1 MWRVGID
8 VGGTFTDLFAWNELD
23 QSYKT
28 AKVLTTRDDR
38 SRGVVQSI
46 ETAGIPFSEIS
57 LLMHGTTTATNA
69 LIERNFPDAAFI
81 TTEGFRDTIEIGR
94 QHRKA
99 LYDPYQTKPEP
110 LIRRRNRF
118 TIDERMAVSGK
129 ARRPLD
135 RDEANRIAETI
146 AARGIQS
153 VGIGFINAYVNPE
166 HEEQMREIV
175 RQHNPNAHIVISAE
189 TRPIFREHPRFVTT
203 AIRACMMPV
212 MTSYF
217 DRLREALAA
226 KGFGGTLLILKSNGG
241 VMGAENAKERPE
253 ELIES
258 GPAGGVAYASYLTR
272 TTNFRNIIHTDVGGT
287 SFDAS
292 IVEDGRGLITRN
304 YELEWEVP
312 VSVPMLDIHSVGAG
326 GGSIGWVDEGGSLR
340 VGPRSAGSEPGPACY
355 RRGGTEPTITDANL
369 VLGRLDPT
377 LSNKFDL
384 DVAAAEK
391 AIDTLAEKIGL
402 SRMETA
408 EGMIKISCEA
418 MAQAVK
424 GVVVARARDPRDFVL
439 ASFGGAGPMHACFV
453 AQAMNI
459 PSVVIPGQAGVA
471 SAFGATAMNVRH
483 DVEAFHYVD
492 LPSANVDELNRLYD
506 ELEAKGRERLVRD
519 GISDDNVE
527 IHRTAQMRYV
537 GQTYEVD
544 VDIPSGKLTKAHI
557 AEIATAF
564 HRAHEQEYGVSSED
578 FPVAFVALGVVA
590 TGALSKPPV
599 FHFAS
604 TTADTEKAAARSRKV
619 YFDGRW
625 LDSTLKNARDIMPGE
640 QIAGPAVIEYLDSI
654 AVLPPGCDGTVDPHG
669 NLIVS
674 ISN

>member
-8 VGGTFTDLFAWNELD
+8 VGGTFTDLFAWSESSKN
-23 QSYKT
+23 YKT
-28 AKVLTTRDDR
+28 SKVLTTKDDR
-38 SRGVVQSI
+38 SRGVLQSI
-46 ETAGIPFSEIS
+46 EAAGIPFDQIT

-81 TTEGFRDTIEIGR
+81 ATEGFRDTIEIGR

-118 TIDERMAVSGK
+118 AINERMAVSGK
-129 ARRPLD
+129 PRRPLD
-135 RDEANRIAETI
+135 VDQANRIAETI
-146 AARGIQS
+146 AERGILS
-153 VGIGFINAYVNPE
+153 VGIGFINAYVNPQ
-166 HEEQMREIV
+166 HEEEMREIV
-175 RQHNPNAHIVISAE
+175 RKNIPDAHIVISSE

-212 MTSYF
+212 MTTYF
-217 DRLREALAA
+217 DRLQDALKE
-226 KGFGGTLLILKSNGG
+226 KGFTGTLLILKSNGG
-241 VMGAENAKERPE
+241 VMGAENAKQRPE

-272 TTNFRNIIHTDVGGT
+272 TTDFRNIIHTDVGGT

-292 IVEDGRGLITRN
+292 IVEDGQGLITRN

-355 RRGGTEPTITDANL
+355 GRGGTEPTITDANL

-377 LSNKFDL
+377 LSNKFAL

-391 AIDTLAEKIGL
+391 AVDSLAEKIGL
-402 SRMETA
+402 SRLQTA
-408 EGMIKISCEA
+408 EGMIRISCET

-459 PSVVIPGQAGVA
+459 PKVIIPGQAGVA

-483 DVEAFHYVD
+483 DIEAFHYADLGSVD
-492 LPSANVDELNRLYD
+492 ASDLNRIYD
-506 ELEAKGRERLVRD
+506 EIEVKARERLTRD
-519 GISDDNVE
+519 GVPADKVVIE
-527 IHRTAQMRYV
+527 RTAQMRYV

-544 VDIPSGKLTKAHI
+544 VEIPSGSLTKAHVPGI
-557 AEIATAF
+557 AEAF
-564 HRAHEQEYGVSSED
+564 HAAHRQEYGVSSDD
-578 FPVAFVALGVVA
+578 FPIAFVALGVVA
-590 TGALSKPPV
+590 TGELAEAPL
-599 FHFAS
+599 FNFAAAS
-604 TTADTEKAAARSRKV
+604 TAGKAESRSREV
-619 YFDGRW
+619 YFDGAW
-625 LDSTLKNARDIMPGE
+625 LDAKLKNASQIMPGE
-640 QIAGPAVIEYLDSI
+640 AIAGPAVIEYLDSI

>member
-8 VGGTFTDLFAWNELD
+8 VGGTFTDLFAWNERD
-23 QSYKT
+23 KSYKT
-28 AKVLTTRDDR
+28 AKVLTTKDDR
-38 SRGVVQSI
+38 SRGVLQSI
-46 ETAGIPFSEIS
+46 ETAGIQFDDIS

-118 TIDERMAVSGK
+118 AIDERMAVSGQV
-129 ARRPLD
+129 RRSLNAD
-135 RDEANRIAETI
+135 DANRIAETI
-146 AARGIQS
+146 AGRGIQS
-153 VGIGFINAYVNPE
+153 VGIGFINSYVNPD
-166 HEEQMREIV
+166 HEEKMREIV
-175 RQHNPNAHIVISAE
+175 RSHIPDAHIVISAE

-203 AIRACMMPV
+203 AIRACLMPV

-226 KGFGGTLLILKSNGG
+226 KGFTGTLLILKSNGG
-241 VMGAENAKERPE
+241 VMGAENAKDRPE

-258 GPAGGVAYASYLTR
+258 GPAGGVAYASYLCR
-272 TTNFRNIIHTDVGGT
+272 TTNFSNIIHTDVGGT

-292 IVEDGRGLITRN
+292 IVENGRGLITRN

-326 GGSIGWVDEGGSLR
+326 GGSIGWIDDGGSLR

-355 RRGGTEPTITDANL
+355 GRGGTEPTITDANL

-377 LSNKFDL
+377 LSNKFAL

-391 AIDTLAEKIGL
+391 AIDSLAEKIGL
-402 SRMETA
+402 TRLQAA
-408 EGMIKISCEA
+408 EGMIKISCET

-459 PSVVIPGQAGVA
+459 PKVIIPVQAGVA

-483 DVEAFHYVD
+483 DVEAFHYAELGSVKVGD
-492 LPSANVDELNRLYD
+492 LNRIYE
-506 ELEAKGRERLVRD
+506 ELEGKARERLVRD
-519 GISDDNVE
+519 GVPTENVE
-527 IHRTAQMRYV
+527 IRRSAEMRYV

-544 VDIPSGKLTKAHI
+544 VQISLGELTENNI
-557 AEIATAF
+557 SEIATSF
-564 HRAHEQEYGVSSED
+564 HAAHQQEYGISSDD
-578 FPVAFVALGVVA
+578 FPIAFVALGVVA
-590 TGALSKPPV
+590 TGKLAEAPV
-599 FHFAS
+599 FNFAS
-604 TTADTEKAAARSRKV
+604 QATGASAHRSRKV
-619 YFDGRW
+619 YFDGEW
-625 LDSTLKNARDIMPGE
+625 MDATVKNASEIMPGE
-640 QIAGPAVIEYLDSI
+640 TIAGPALIEYLDSI
-654 AVLPPGCDGTVDPHG
+654 AVLPPRCDGNVDPHG

>member
-8 VGGTFTDLFAWNELD
+8 VGGTFTDLFAWNEAD
-23 QSYKT
+23 KNYKT
-28 AKVLTTRDDR
+28 SKVLTTKDDR
-38 SRGVVQSI
+38 SRGVLQSI
-46 ETAGIPFSEIS
+46 ESAGIPFDQIS

-81 TTEGFRDTIEIGR
+81 ATQGFRDTIEIGR
-94 QHRKA
+94 QHRKS

-118 TIDERMAVSGK
+118 AIDERMAVSGRP
-129 ARRPLD
+129 RRPLNG
-135 RDEANRIAETI
+135 DEANRIAETI
-146 AARGIQS
+146 ASRGIQA
-153 VGIGFINAYVNPE
+153 VGIGFINSYVNPQ
-166 HEEQMREIV
+166 HEEEMREIV
-175 RQHNPNAHIVISAE
+175 RKHIPDAHIVISSE

-203 AIRACMMPV
+203 AIRACLMPV

-217 DRLREALAA
+217 DRLREALDA
-226 KGFGGTLLILKSNGG
+226 KGFAGTLLILKSNGG
-241 VMGAENAKERPE
+241 VMGAENAKDRPE

-258 GPAGGVAYASYLTR
+258 GPAGGVAYASYLSR
-272 TTNFRNIIHTDVGGT
+272 TTDFRNIIHTDVGGT

-340 VGPRSAGSEPGPACY
+340 VGPSSAGSEPGPACY
-355 RRGGTEPTITDANL
+355 GRGGTEPTITDANL

-377 LSNKFDL
+377 LSNKFAL
-384 DVAAAEK
+384 DVAAAER
-391 AIDTLAEKIGL
+391 AIDSMAEKIGL
-402 SRMETA
+402 SRLETA
-408 EGMIKISCEA
+408 EGMIRISCET

-459 PSVVIPGQAGVA
+459 PKVIIPGQAGVA

-483 DVEAFHYVD
+483 DIEAFHYAD
-492 LPSANVDELNRLYD
+492 LGSVNVDDLNRIYD
-506 ELEAKGRERLVRD
+506 EIEVKARGRLARD
-519 GISDDNVE
+519 GVATDNVAVR
-527 IHRTAQMRYV
+527 RTAEMRYV

-544 VDIPSGKLTKAHI
+544 VDIPLGKLSQANISGI
-557 AEIATAF
+557 AEAF
-564 HRAHEQEYGVSSED
+564 HAAHRQEYGVSSDD
-578 FPVAFVALGVVA
+578 FPIAFVALGVVA
-590 TGALSKPPV
+590 SGALAEAPV
-599 FHFAS
+599 FNFAAKS
-604 TTADTEKAAARSRKV
+604 VDGDVKNRSRKV
-619 YFDGRW
+619 YFDGKW
-625 LDSTLKNARDIMPGE
+625 LDAALKNASEILPGE
-640 QIAGPAVIEYLDSI
+640 MIKGPAVVEYLDSI
-654 AVLPPGCDGTVDPHG
+654 AVLPPGCDGKVDPHG
-669 NLIVS
+669 NLIVN